1 MNIDVIRSAV
11 MFPALSKGDHVVISR
26 IGAYNM
32 TQWLQFI
39 TYRPRVVLVTRE
51 GRAEVIREQE
61 TGETLNMLDVVPQHL
76 KGNKSKK
83 E

>member
-1 MNIDVIRSAV
+1 
-11 MFPALSKGDHVVISR
+11 MFPSLGKGDHVVISR

-39 TYRPRVVLVTRE
+39 TYRPKVVLINMD
-51 GRAEVIREQE
+51 GKAEVIREQE
-61 TGETLNMLDVVPQHL
+61 TKDTMNMLDVIPKHL
-76 KGNKSKK
+76 KSNK